1 LRERHG
7 PPAGTRAMIELLA
20 LGKRHGWDRLREA
33 IEESL
38 ALGCTDAAA
47 VRHLVT
53 AKELVR
59 SHTEPFEL
67 SGLKRYDRPLPQ
79 MQEYDLLLGV
89 TSTGV
94 EVAR

>member
-1 LRERHG
+1 
-7 PPAGTRAMIELLA
+7 MIELLA
-20 LGKRHGWDRLREA
+20 LGKRHGWDRLQQA
-33 IEESL
+33 IDESL

-53 AKELVR
+53 ANELVR
-59 SHTEPFEL
+59 SGTERLEL
-67 SGLKRYDRPLPQ
+67 SGLEHYDRPLPQ

-89 TSTGV
+89 SGA